1 MATTSA
7 GAGLSAEQ
15 ERGLIA
21 AIGRNWWV
29 LLFIGI
35 VSVVIGVLIMV
46 RPAGSTWLLAIL
58 LAIYLFVSGVFQL
71 VRAFSSG
78 LSGGIRALLI
88 IGGAIG
94 IVLAAVMFRLSPE
107 EKVELLGLF
116 LGIWFL
122 FAGVNALFNG
132 AEVKEGRGWAIFSG
146 IVYLIAGIWLVAVPL
161 AVAVFVWVVGIW
173 LVVLGLF
180 EIISAFQVKSAA
192 RKLAAG

>member
-1 MATTSA
+1 MSTTNQAS
-7 GAGLSAEQ
+7 GMTSEQ
-15 ERGLIA
+15 ERGLIT

-29 LLFIGI
+29 LLFVGI
-35 VSVVIGVLIMV
+35 VSVVVGVLIMV
-46 RPAGSTWLLAIL
+46 RPAGSTWVLAIL
-58 LAIYLFVSGVFQL
+58 LAIYLFISGIFQL
-71 VRAFSSG
+71 VRAFSPG

-94 IVLAAVMFRLSPE
+94 IILGAVMFRLSPE

-132 AEVKEGRGWAIFSG
+132 AEIKEGRGWAIFSG
-146 IVYLIAGIWLVAVPL
+146 IVYVIAGIVLVGFPL
-161 AVAVFVWVVGIW
+161 AVATFVWVVGIW

-192 RKLAAG
+192 RKLSAG

>member
-1 MATTSA
+1 MATTDMSA
-7 GAGLSAEQ
+7 AD
-15 ERGLIA
+15 ERSMIA

-29 LLFIGI
+29 LLFVGI
-35 VSVVIGVLIMV
+35 VSVAVGVLIMI

-58 LAIYLFVSGVFQL
+58 LAAYLVISGIFQL

-78 LSGGIRALLI
+78 LTGGMRVLLI

-94 IVLAAVMFRLSPE
+94 IVLGAVMFRLSAE

-122 FAGVNALFNG
+122 FAGVNALFNA
-132 AEVKEGRGWAIFSG
+132 AEVTQGRGWAIFSG
-146 IVYLIAGIWLVAVPL
+146 IVYLIAGVVLVAFPF
-161 AVAVFVWVVGIW
+161 AVATFVWVVGIW

-180 EIISAFQVKSAA
+180 EIISSFQVKSAA
-192 RKLAAG
+192 AKLSGS